1 MAQEWIRSIV
11 WMLERM
17 DAERIREAAE
27 AVWRIWVRGGKKKGG
42 R

>member
-1 MAQEWIRSIV
+1 MAREWIRSILY
-11 WMLERM
+11 MLERM

-27 AVWRIWVRGGKKKGG
+27 AVWRIYTRKEKGG